1 MKTRKNFLDWVGL
14 LPYAAVEEI
23 NQPKFFNIH
32 EREYVYKV
40 LDQVMTAN
48 PNVKAFVRDY
58 GNLEDQR
65 YQIMDT
71 YMADESRT
79 IAQINAAIRFCS
91 KSEREQRQ
99 GNFIVNP
106 ELSDFLVQSNF
117 LWDGIGGSYPEMA
130 QTHYLCIPSFLPLA
144 PKELCLTDLRSLL
157 LDIMAYR
164 ETFNYDEFL
173 SLVADAMALPKQELD
188 EGFLE
193 FVSNQVLYY
202 RTLLPIN

>member
-1 MKTRKNFLDWVGL
+1 MKTRKNFLDWVAL
-14 LPYAAVEEI
+14 LPYATEDKI
-23 NQPKFFNIH
+23 NQPKFYNVH
-32 EREYVYKV
+32 ERDYVYTV

-65 YQIMDT
+65 YQIMD
-71 YMADESRT
+71 AHLVDESRT
-79 IAQINAAIRFCS
+79 VAQIDAAIRFCS
-91 KSEREQRQ
+91 RPEEEQRQ

-106 ELSDFLVQSNF
+106 ELSNFLVQSNF
-117 LWDGIGGSYPEMA
+117 LWDNIGASYPEMT

-164 ETFNYDEFL
+164 ETFNYGEFL
-173 SLVADAMALPKQELD
+173 SLVADAMELPKQELD

-193 FVSNQVLYY
+193 FISNQVLYY